1 MGIWDYYVVRMR
13 MADLAS
19 EVKFASEIN
28 DERTLDE
35 VIQREL
41 KESRSKRQ
49 IVRYLQK

>member
-1 MGIWDYYVVRMR
+1 

-19 EVKFASEIN
+19 EVKFASELN

-41 KESRSKRQ
+41 KESRSNKLFV
-49 IVRYLQK
+49 IFKEMMKDFLQ